1 MIVDSSVWIDL
12 LNGRS
17 GPHTARLAV
26 DLLEDE
32 TQIVLGDL
40 ILHEILRG
48 IKDGGRRASILN
60 DLREL
65 TVVEMVDT
73 GRAIRAADRY
83 AELRARGLTVRNTVD
98 VLIAS
103 YCIDEDEPLLFADR
117 DYLYFVDHFG
127 LRRA

>member
-17 GPHTARLAV
+17 GPLTARLAV

-32 TQIVLGDL
+32 TQVLLGDL
-40 ILHEILRG
+40 IVHEVLRG
-48 IKDGGRRASILN
+48 VQGANRRASVLA
-60 DLREL
+60 DFREL
-65 TVVEMVDT
+65 TIVEMVGT
-73 GRAIRAADRY
+73 ERAIRAADRY
-83 AELRARGLTVRNTVD
+83 AELRARGLTVRNTTD

-103 YCIDEDEPLLFADR
+103 YCIDEDEPLLFSDR
-117 DYLYFVDHFG
+117 DFLYFVEHFG